1 MIILDPYRDGC
12 TVWILSPIIGNKV
25 TNIKGNVVEV
35 CKSLI
40 KRLAVYREVKNQW
53 GNYVKQLVWT
63 DDVYLDMSGFGG
75 IYKDIFN
82 DYGLDIIEI
91 RAKSADSIIPERME
105 IR

>member
-1 MIILDPYRDGC
+1 MIILDPHRDGC

-25 TNIKGNVVEV
+25 TTIKGDVVEV

-40 KRLAVYREVKNQW
+40 KRLAVYKEVKNQW
-53 GNYVKQLVWT
+53 GNYVKQLVWA
-63 DDVYLDMSGFGG
+63 DDIYLDMSGFGRD
-75 IYKDIFN
+75 YKYIFN

-91 RAKSADSIIPERME
+91 RAKSADSIIPERE